1 MNRYIL
7 LALLSGVLS
16 SLSQILLKVSA
27 MKNNRG
33 FLAQYFNWRVLAG
46 YGITGTCM
54 LLVIIAYRGMDYKLG
69 AVLEALGYVYIMVW
83 SKIFLKEK
91 ITRNKFLGNLLIIV
105 GVTIFAI

>member
-1 MNRYIL
+1 
-7 LALLSGVLS
+7 
-16 SLSQILLKVSA
+16 
-27 MKNNRG
+27 
-33 FLAQYFNWRVLAG
+33 
-46 YGITGTCM
+46 M

>member
-1 MNRYIL
+1 
-7 LALLSGVLS
+7 
-16 SLSQILLKVSA
+16 